1 MWLRSADGVNWV
13 ALFPGSKVDKS
24 KMVTFERTES
34 EEAGHAD
41 KLYPKL
47 KMKKPIF
54 LFQVFPVFKKIYL
67 TIDLISS

>member
-13 ALFPGSKVDKS
+13 AVVSGSKADKS

-41 KLYPKL
+41 KLYTQTENEKANFTL
-47 KMKKPIF
+47 S
-54 LFQVFPVFKKIYL
+54 VFPCFLKNYL
-67 TIDLISS
+67 TFDLISS